1 MLQFPTLK
9 KTKNIYHEN
18 TQKWS
23 KRSSQCNRYPWFC
36 PQWRRYPSKIHAGT
50 INKGNTNLC
59 IVPSAACS
67 GETAGY
73 QTLTGTEAEFNV
85 SCQQT
90 LMWLTPPAR
99 AGIVKLSGRGEDAQS
114 ALRDALL
121 TVPAPGAPLQ
131 AQQGVKKPP
140 PTSLRSFCV
149 ACVCTCMNP
158 C

>member
-9 KTKNIYHEN
+9 KTKTITMKTLKNGQREAASAIGILDSAPN
-18 TQKWS
+18 G
-23 KRSSQCNRYPWFC
+23 
-36 PQWRRYPSKIHAGT
+36 RRYPSKIHAGT

-73 QTLTGTEAEFNV
+73 QTLTGTKAEFNV

-114 ALRDALL
+114 ALRDPLL

-131 AQQGVKKPP
+131 TQQGVKKPP